1 MMCVHIQIWGS
12 SMIITYLYFQ
22 RQKLEFISAFHF
34 GVGLIVF
41 HTSKILRHVNLISQL
56 LIAPKLI

>member
-1 MMCVHIQIWGS
+1 
-12 SMIITYLYFQ
+12 MIITYLYFQ